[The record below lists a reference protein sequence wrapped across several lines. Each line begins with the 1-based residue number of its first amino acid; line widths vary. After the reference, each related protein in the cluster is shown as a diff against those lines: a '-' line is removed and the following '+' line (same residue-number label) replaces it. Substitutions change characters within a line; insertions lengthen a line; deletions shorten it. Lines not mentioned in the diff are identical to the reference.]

1 MKEVARWARTW
12 IGALSLSG
20 LVLLSSYS
28 LGYWIVGP
36 LTSPLVNPPLMSA
49 NGNISASLPIKP
61 TPVRSDLRYW
71 KAELPNWNGGTSY
84 NGHKN

>member
-1 MKEVARWARTW
+1 MRGTARWAHTW

-49 NGNISASLPIKP
+49 NGNISANSPIRH
-61 TPVRSDLRYW
+61 TPVRNDLRFW
-71 KAELPNWNGGTSY
+71 RAELHNWNGGY
-84 NGHKN
+84 PDGRNR